1 MWSEEKIESYLRD
14 NLENK
19 RFLHSLSVRD
29 TAVKMAKVYN
39 IDVEK
44 SKIAGLVHDCAKNMK
59 KSDLIKIV
67 EENNYKID
75 EVSKDNPGLLHGLA
89 GAIIAR
95 DVMGIED
102 KEIFDAVAYHTT
114 GRKDMSVLEKI
125 IYLADYIEPLRN
137 YPGVDELRK
146 ISLED
151 LDKAMIQSF
160 NYTIKYIIERN
171 QMIHLNTVEAR
182 NFLLRSEERRV
193 GKECRSRW
201 SPYH

>member
-182 NFLLRSEERRV
+182 NFLL
-193 GKECRSRW
+193 K
-201 SPYH
+201 